1 MAAEEPELYGYGY
14 IVEIESEIDRVCGSN
29 SNGTEELFNVFLYL
43 GFPRVSHC
51 FSNNLLLKNVS
62 ESTR

>member
-29 SNGTEELFNVFLYL
+29 GTEELFNV
-43 GFPRVSHC
+43 
-51 FSNNLLLKNVS
+51 
-62 ESTR
+62 

>member
-14 IVEIESEIDRVCGSN
+14 IVEIESEIDRVCG